1 MRGIRPG
8 KGVATIGIAAL
19 LYVSV
24 ASVVSLHAAQD
35 ATTPPTSLEHALPP
49 NATGADIFRLAC
61 STCHGADGTGSP
73 QSVVGFALPLPDGH
87 DFPDFTDCPTNTAEP
102 FRSWNSI
109 VHGGGPQRGMDRH
122 MPEWQDALSDAQI
135 ELVVKYLWTLCTDPK
150 WPRGDMNFPRA
161 FFTEKAF
168 PENETVWSAG
178 SQFQGAKANVND
190 FIYEHRIKQRA
201 GYEVVIPVGAQ
212 QATPGGAW
220 NRGLGDVEFAVRNVF
235 AANLDHKFIFSA
247 GGAVTM
253 PTGKEEVGLGEG
265 VTVWEPFAMF
275 GKGFGRNGFV
285 QVHGGYMA
293 SSNRTKV
300 ENSTYLR
307 QAWGYTLAQQH
318 GIGRTWTPMAEVL
331 WSKESHGGK
340 SVVDVVPQMQV
351 SLSKMQHILLSVG
364 TSVPVTE
371 REGRHPQ
378 FLTYVVW
385 DWFEGGLF
393 QFWK

>member
-1 MRGIRPG
+1 MASRALTSIALAAILYV
-8 KGVATIGIAAL
+8 GVAGVI
-19 LYVSV
+19 
-24 ASVVSLHAAQD
+24 SLHAAQD
-35 ATTPPTSLEHALPP
+35 ATTPPTSLDNALPP

-61 STCHGADGTGSP
+61 STCHAIDGSGSP
-73 QSVVGFALPLPDGH
+73 QSLVGFPMPLPDGH
-87 DFPDFTDCPTNTAEP
+87 SLPDFSDCPSNTAEP
-102 FRSWNSI
+102 FRAWNSI

-135 ELVVKYLWTLCTDPK
+135 ELVVKHLWTLCTDPR

-161 FFTEKAF
+161 FNTEKAF
-168 PENETVWSAG
+168 PENETVWTG
-178 SQFQGAKANVND
+178 HFGFNGAKAATND
-190 FIYEHRIKQRA
+190 FVYEHRIKQRA
-201 GYEVVIPVGAQ
+201 GYELLIPIGFQ
-212 QATPGGAW
+212 QTSPGGAW

-235 AANLDHKFIFSA
+235 AAKLDHKFIFSA

-253 PTGKEEVGLGEG
+253 PTGKDEIGLGEG
-265 VTVWEPFAMF
+265 VTVWEPFWMF
-275 GKGFGRNGFV
+275 GKGFGKNGFV

-293 SSNRTKV
+293 SSKRSNV

-318 GIGRTWTPMAEVL
+318 GIGRTWTPMTEVL
-331 WSKESHGGK
+331 WSKEAHGGK

-351 SLSKMQHILLSVG
+351 SLSKMQHILLNVG

-378 FLTYVVW
+378 FLTYIVW
-385 DWFEGGLF
+385 DWFEGGFF

>member
-1 MRGIRPG
+1 MASRGLTSIA
-8 KGVATIGIAAL
+8 VAATVYVGIAG
-19 LYVSV
+19 VI
-24 ASVVSLHAAQD
+24 SLHAAQD
-35 ATTPPTSLEHALPP
+35 ATTPPTSLENALPP
-49 NATGADIFRLAC
+49 NATGADIYRLAC
-61 STCHGADGTGSP
+61 STCHALDGSGSP
-73 QSVVGFALPLPDGH
+73 QSLVGFPLPLPDGH
-87 DFPDFTDCPTNTAEP
+87 DLPDFSDCASNTAEP
-102 FRSWNSI
+102 FRAWNSI

-135 ELVVKYLWTLCTDPK
+135 ELVVKHLWTLCTDPS

-168 PENETVWSAG
+168 PENETVWTG
-178 SQFQGAKANVND
+178 GFQFNGAKEATND
-190 FIYEHRIKQRA
+190 FVYEHRIKSRSQ
-201 GYEVVIPVGAQ
+201 YEVLIPVGFQ
-212 QATPGGAW
+212 QTSPGGAW
-220 NRGLGDVEFAVRNVF
+220 NRGLGDVEFALRRAFV
-235 AANLDHKFIFSA
+235 AKLDHKFIFSA
-247 GGAVTM
+247 GGAVTL
-253 PTGKEEVGLGEG
+253 PTGKDEIGLGEG

-275 GKGFGRNGFV
+275 GKGIGSNGFV

-293 SSNRTKV
+293 SSNRTNV

-307 QAWGYTLAQQH
+307 QAWGYTYAQEH
-318 GIGRTWTPMAEVL
+318 GIGRTWTPMAEIL
-331 WSKESHGGK
+331 WSKESRGGPN
-340 SVVDVVPQMQV
+340 VVDVVPQMQV

-378 FLTYVVW
+378 FLTYIVW